1 MYADFFAHP
10 DLFVRYEPF
19 WTFLCFN
26 KIVFF
31 KFNKK
36 KQQQR
41 ESSNC
46 ASYFH
51 QHRGAAGASGA
62 NGSGGQM
69 VLVRLPRRE
78 ERLSRQKAL
87 QSNPGRG
94 FLLSLGSAQWGGRC
108 FTTHGEDM
116 FICGQRLID
125 QCKQGQTS
133 LSLCE
138 WFMTRRKQE
147 EQMLFLF
154 VSFFFFFN
162 LSHENLNGP
171 LKHNRMIV
179 CFFFF

>member
-31 KFNKK
+31 KFNTKK
-36 KQQQR
+36 ATTKR
-41 ESSNC
+41 INC

-69 VLVRLPRRE
+69 VLVRLPRWE
-78 ERLSRQKAL
+78 ERLGRQKAL

-108 FTTHGEDM
+108 FTTHGEDT

-154 VSFFFFFN
+154 VSFSFFLISLMRIVMN
-162 LSHENLNGP
+162 LSNTTEW
-171 LKHNRMIV
+171 
-179 CFFFF
+179 